1 MNGWQTWHKRQREL
15 ERSSVIFSTRRAR
28 QKVAQS
34 FILLKKCVD
43 AADRRRRQ
51 LALSELQLKFDRVVN
66 VCFALNQEVGLV
78 YFELLHTQAL
88 VKADAMF
95 LETQL
100 NISRADIMAS
110 MSERQQLFDR
120 IRREHEA
127 NVAENLATNLTMKQ
141 HMRAETA
148 LSKQTSEKEVFRMC
162 VCCLSLLS

>member
-1 MNGWQTWHKRQREL
+1 M
-15 ERSSVIFSTRRAR
+15 
-28 QKVAQS
+28 
-34 FILLKKCVD
+34 
-43 AADRRRRQ
+43 
-51 LALSELQLKFDRVVN
+51 
-66 VCFALNQEVGLV
+66 

-148 LSKQTSEKEVFRMC
+148 LSKQTSEKEVFHMC